1 MTSLLCR
8 LAAACAAVLL
18 VLGPLE
24 PARADPLT
32 AADFVEPA
40 ALTGASL
47 SPSGRYLVWVV
58 RAGGENEIHVRDLE
72 TGAVRRMA
80 AGASREHF
88 GGVFVE
94 WVAWK
99 SDDRL
104 LVALTRLELR
114 RRGDREDG
122 RIRSITYGRVV
133 ISLARDGSSS
143 IALKAPRSDDTDP
156 GEVLD
161 TLQNDPD
168 HILMTYRNAGGGLD
182 VARVNVLTGAA
193 EKILGGHRRVLSYVT
208 DNSGAI
214 VGRVAYRGMTGRV
227 LLLEALN
234 ADGAWT
240 EVYRLR
246 RDEVRDLPDYEFLGA
261 TARPGQIY
269 VTVQPKVAEGPDT
282 AGVHIFDFRTR
293 EMGPAIWRHD
303 RYDVSGIVLDPD
315 THEMLAGCYW
325 ADIYRCDF
333 ADRQDDAVMN
343 GIRRFFGDGWSVSVV
358 SQARDGSRWLVQA
371 SAPNNPGEYYLFNVA
386 ERRMEPLGAIY
397 PKLPEGQLGVMRRVD
412 YTASDGQALFG
423 YLTRPA
429 GAAPDAKLPLVV
441 LPHGGPE
448 MRDFMAYD
456 MWVQFLT
463 TRGYQVFQPNFR
475 GSSGMGRGFAEA
487 GYRQWGLRMQDD
499 ITEGVQALFAQG
511 VAEPG
516 QVCIVGASY
525 GGYAAL
531 QGGATQPDL
540 YRCAV
545 SIAGPSDLMTML
557 RWERS
562 EGGADSDRY
571 EYWVRSIGDPRADQ
585 AAIEAAS
592 PLRRADSWRI
602 PLLLI
607 HGEEDEVVPVAQ
619 SRTLERALRRAG
631 KPVRFVELEGA
642 EHNGWSR
649 AQEITVMTE
658 MEAFLR
664 EHMPVPAPAASASA
678 VEPQAEAA
686 PAA

>member
-1 MTSLLCR
+1 V
-8 LAAACAAVLL
+8 LA
-18 VLGPLE
+18 
-24 PARADPLT
+24 
-32 AADFVEPA
+32 
-40 ALTGASL
+40 GASL
-47 SPSGRYLVWVV
+47 SPSGRYLVWVM
-58 RAGGENEIHVRDLE
+58 RIGGYNEIHVRDLE
-72 TGAVRRMA
+72 TKEVKRFSVG
-80 AGASREHF
+80 GSREHF
-88 GGVFVE
+88 GGVFVD

-104 LVALTRLELR
+104 MLAMTRLEVS
-114 RRGDREDG
+114 RRGNREDG
-122 RIRSITYGRVV
+122 RIRAFTYGRA
-133 ISLARDGSSS
+133 ILSLSRDGSS
-143 IALKAPRSDDTDP
+143 IVPLKAPRADDGDP

-161 TLQNDPD
+161 TLPDDPD
-168 HILMTYRNAGGGLD
+168 HILMTYRTGGGSLD

-193 EKILGGHRRVLSYVT
+193 VKVLGGHRRVLSYVT
-208 DNSGAI
+208 DNSGAV
-214 VGRVAYRGMTGRV
+214 VGRVAYRGLTGRI

-234 ADGAWT
+234 ADGQWS

-246 RDEVRDLPDYEFLGA
+246 RDEMRDLPDYEFLGA
-261 TARPGQIY
+261 TAQPGQIY
-269 VTVQPKVAEGPDT
+269 VTVQPKVADGGNT

-293 EMGPAIWRHD
+293 QMGPAIWQHE
-303 RYDVSGIVLDPD
+303 RYDVSGIVVDPD
-315 THEMLAGCYW
+315 THELLAGCYW

-333 ADRQDDAVMN
+333 SDRQDDAVMN
-343 GIRRFFGDGWSVSVV
+343 GIRRFFGEGWSISVV

-386 ERRMEPLGAIY
+386 ERRMDPLGSIY
-397 PKLPEGQLGVMRRVD
+397 PRLPEDQLGVMRRVD
-412 YTASDGQALFG
+412 YTAPDGQALFG

-448 MRDFMAYD
+448 MRDVMAYD
-456 MWVQFLT
+456 MWVQFLA

-475 GSSGMGRGFAEA
+475 GSSGMGRVFAEA
-487 GYRQWGLRMQDD
+487 GHRQWGLRMQDD
-499 ITEGVQALFAQG
+499 VTAGVQTLISQG
-511 VAEPG
+511 LADQG

-540 YRCAV
+540 YRCAI

-562 EGGADSDRY
+562 EGGSDSDRY
-571 EYWVRSIGDPRADQ
+571 EYWVRSIGDPRTDQ

-592 PLRRADSWRI
+592 PLRRAESWSI

-607 HGEEDEVVPVAQ
+607 HGEEDDVVPVAQ
-619 SRTLERALRRAG
+619 SRAMERALRRAG
-631 KPVRFVELEGA
+631 KPVRLVEMEGA
-642 EHNGWSR
+642 GHNGWSR
-649 AQEITVMTE
+649 VQEITVMTE

-664 EHMPVPAPAASASA
+664 QHLPVPAPAPA
-678 VEPQAEAA
+678 VADEAVADETDEPRAEPQAEAA